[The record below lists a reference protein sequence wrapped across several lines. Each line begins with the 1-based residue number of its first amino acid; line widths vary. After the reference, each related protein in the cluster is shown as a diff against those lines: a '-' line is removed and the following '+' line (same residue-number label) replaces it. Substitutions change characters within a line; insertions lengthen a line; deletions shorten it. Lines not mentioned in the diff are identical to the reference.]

1 VPTVLIAA
9 PACLTALK
17 GRREFKDALAFAD
30 TDALRAFDA
39 IARQRAE
46 VVVIESGFASTSR
59 GAALINRLKA
69 DPLLG
74 DCDIRVLD
82 VEVAPVPATEHE
94 VAEPETHTEVNVAPS
109 PAAPPLPERAAPV
122 PATSEIAGGVEL
134 LIDGNSATLVELTTS
149 GAQVTSPTSLKPQ
162 QRVRVTLPGST
173 PINLNGEIAWAMFE
187 MPAGGHR
194 YRAAVTF
201 LNPDTARIAA
211 FIEANKR

>member
-9 PACLTALK
+9 PAYLEALK
-17 GRREFKDALAFAD
+17 ERREFKDALPFAD
-30 TDALRAFDA
+30 IDALRAFDA

-59 GAALINRLKA
+59 GTALINRIKA

-74 DCDIRVLD
+74 GCDIRVL
-82 VEVAPVPATEHE
+82 EVDAAEVPEAKEE
-94 VAEPETHTEVNVAPS
+94 VAEPDTLAEVNVAPS
-109 PAAPPLPERAAPV
+109 PAAPPVPERTAPV
-122 PATSEIAGGVEL
+122 ATKPEIAGGVEL
-134 LIDGNSATLVELTTS
+134 LIDGNSVTLIELTTT
-149 GAQVTSPTSLKPQ
+149 GAQVTSTTSLKPQ

-187 MPAGGHR
+187 MPSGGHR

>member
-1 VPTVLIAA
+1 MPTVLIAA
-9 PACLTALK
+9 PACLGALK
-17 GRREFKDALAFAD
+17 DRPEFRDALAFAD
-30 TDALRAFDA
+30 IDALRAFDA
-39 IARQRAE
+39 IARQQAE

-59 GAALINRLKA
+59 GTALIHRIKA

-74 DCDIRVLD
+74 GCDIRVLAVD
-82 VEVAPVPATEHE
+82 MPAPAPENVVEPSMQPEVNVAQAPTVAPVPERTA
-94 VAEPETHTEVNVAPS
+94 
-109 PAAPPLPERAAPV
+109 PAASAP
-122 PATSEIAGGVEL
+122 EIAGGVEL
-134 LIDGNSATLVELTTS
+134 LIDGNSATLIELTTS
-149 GAQVTSPTSLKPQ
+149 GAQVTSTTSLKPH

-211 FIEANKR
+211 FIDANKR